1 MKFSL
6 TVAEDELKIL
16 NKLEEAMTA
25 SGLTSY
31 PRRFINDEDGELE
44 IIIYEKDT
52 DTNENNRYFKKET
65 LFGVKAFIELKNF
78 LDIIAFISAEKL
90 GIKEELGRI
99 TSSIL

>member
-6 TVAEDELKIL
+6 TVVEDELKIL

-31 PRRFINDEDGELE
+31 PRKFPNNKDGELE
-44 IIIYEKDT
+44 IIIYEKDIT
-52 DTNENNRYFKKET
+52 TINFCRYFKKET
-65 LFGVKAFIELKNF
+65 LFGAKAFIELKNF

-90 GIKEELGRI
+90 GIKEELDRI
-99 TSSIL
+99 ANSIF